1 MTSPSSKA
9 RPWRSA
15 AAWMSAARSSPART
29 SGMPSTAVIVTGIGL
44 DPQDTDV
51 RLRPVDAVDAHQQ
64 RRYALDVAAVG
75 QRAAVDAADARGQRH
90 QLHHLAQGR
99 GVGAAVPLLPPPARR
114 PARGGTR

>member
-51 RLRPVDAVDAHQQ
+51 RLRPVDAVDAPP
-64 RRYALDVAAVG
+64 RLRVALDGVAVA
-75 QRAAVDAADARGQRH
+75 QRAAVDAADARDQRH
-90 QLHHLAQGR
+90 QLHPLAQGIR
-99 GVGAAVPLLPPPARR
+99 GVN
-114 PARGGTR
+114 